1 MCHSVSASS
10 TAMPK
15 RGLRSYDVCVTIY
28 SNLTRLLL
36 HEQQHSH
43 LGLGWVRLG
52 SPHSQLWGAATPF
65 TPFLIASAMSL
76 AMPTTKWW
84 ITFSLK
90 FDFECD
96 PHVAQLSTSI
106 PPSPCIQYISEAN
119 IFWMSATHWW
129 ELLKCKRRKSL
140 IKICDKLEK
149 LHRRF
154 FHRKYLHLCYI

>member
-1 MCHSVSASS
+1 MCRTVSASS
-10 TAMPK
+10 TAAVVLKDRGADMPK

-43 LGLGWVRLG
+43 LGLG

-76 AMPTTKWW
+76 SMPKWW

-106 PPSPCIQYISEAN
+106 PSPCIQYERGNS
-119 IFWMSATHWW
+119 FWMSATHWW
-129 ELLKCKRRKSL
+129 ELLNYKRRKSL
-140 IKICDKLEK
+140 IKKCDKLEK

-154 FHRKYLHLCYI
+154 FLL